1 MNKTKIEW
9 CDFTINPIK
18 GLCEYACP
26 YCYARRMYKRFKW
39 NPEVRLDLKCFQD
52 LQKVKEISSV
62 FVCSTHDIMGEWIPD
77 EWIKE
82 IIEYCNFFTHT
93 FFFLTKNPE
102 RYVSFEWP
110 KSCKLGATVTREK
123 DLWRIDTMRNIGG
136 FISIEPLLED
146 VSSLS
151 FEKIQ
156 WIIIGGLTPKPIHKK
171 EWIDKI
177 LQYADCLKV
186 PVFIK
191 DNAYYPI
198 ERKERLSQTTEM
210 ML

>member
-9 CDFTINPIK
+9 CDFTINPIN
-18 GLCEYACP
+18 
-26 YCYARRMYKRFKW
+26 KW

-77 EWIKE
+77 KWINE
-82 IIEYCNFFTHT
+82 IIEYCRLFTHT

-102 RYVSFEWP
+102 RYANFDWP
-110 KSCKLGATVTREK
+110 KNCRLGATITNIK